1 MHLVGSR
8 ALAVN
13 QRPIDR
19 YGVPSGTVTTL
30 RDTTELQAMSGR
42 AKAATGRLKLLYN
55 ASMAIGTTLDVT
67 RTAEELAEA
76 AVPQFAD
83 YVTIDL
89 AKAVPQGNEPPAG
102 AQQLRRIA
110 AAPARQDSVILPAG
124 DPTVFPPSAPQA
136 TGMHSRRAVIEPD
149 LRSAPE
155 PWARNEEHAQHML
168 DHGFH
173 SLITAPL
180 HAGGAVLGVAD
191 FWRSQS
197 HQAFDADDLVLAE
210 ELAARTATCIDNA
223 RRYTREHALAITLQ
237 RSLLPRT
244 LPEQNA
250 LSVAY
255 RYLPAQEAV
264 GGDWFDLIP
273 LPGAR
278 VALVVGDV
286 VGHGLHA
293 AATMGRLRTA
303 ARTLSSLDLPPD
315 ELLARLDM
323 LTSGDGSAKGATESD
338 AMVGA
343 TCLYVVYDPVERR
356 CTMARAG
363 HPPPVLLPAGRT
375 AEVLEVP
382 AGPPLGIGG
391 LPFEACE
398 VEVPEGST
406 LALYTDGLVERR
418 DLDSDRGLDILRQIL
433 TDASGDLDETCGEAL
448 ETLLPGRADDDV
460 VLVLART
467 HALSAQ
473 RVARWDVPR
482 DPAAVQQVRTAAT
495 DQLAAWGLEDLSFV
509 TELALSE
516 LVTNAIR
523 YATGPISVRLLFD
536 RMLICE
542 VFDASSTTP
551 HLRYA
556 ETTDEGGRGLFLV
569 AQLADRW
576 GVRYTPA
583 GKIIW
588 TEQALPDDS
597 IPGTGDGSLM

>member
-1 MHLVGSR
+1 MHDG
-8 ALAVN
+8 
-13 QRPIDR
+13 
-19 YGVPSGTVTTL
+19 
-30 RDTTELQAMSGR
+30 
-42 AKAATGRLKLLYN
+42 
-55 ASMAIGTTLDVT
+55 
-67 RTAEELAEA
+67 
-76 AVPQFAD
+76 
-83 YVTIDL
+83 
-89 AKAVPQGNEPPAG
+89 
-102 AQQLRRIA
+102 
-110 AAPARQDSVILPAG
+110 
-124 DPTVFPPSAPQA
+124 
-136 TGMHSRRAVIEPD
+136 
-149 LRSAPE
+149 
-155 PWARNEEHAQHML
+155 
-168 DHGFH
+168 
-173 SLITAPL
+173 
-180 HAGGAVLGVAD
+180 
-191 FWRSQS
+191 
-197 HQAFDADDLVLAE
+197 
-210 ELAARTATCIDNA
+210 
-223 RRYTREHALAITLQ
+223 
-237 RSLLPRT
+237 PRG
-244 LPEQNA
+244 P
-250 LSVAY
+250 
-255 RYLPAQEAV
+255 
-264 GGDWFDLIP
+264 
-273 LPGAR
+273 
-278 VALVVGDV
+278 
-286 VGHGLHA
+286 
-293 AATMGRLRTA
+293 
-303 ARTLSSLDLPPD
+303 
-315 ELLARLDM
+315 
-323 LTSGDGSAKGATESD
+323 
-338 AMVGA
+338 
-343 TCLYVVYDPVERR
+343 
-356 CTMARAG
+356 
-363 HPPPVLLPAGRT
+363 PPPVLLPAGRT